1 MDFFSI
7 HISFHKIH
15 YKNKESK
22 NAHLQKLNKITLETL
37 SNANAVII
45 ISDASIKDNVAT
57 LISCSNPIKKTL
69 HHTINITITEAK
81 LFTIRCGINQA
92 IQVINASHIIIIT
105 DAIYLAQHIFDS
117 LVHSY

>member
-1 MDFFSI
+1 MDFFSN
-7 HISFHKIH
+7 HISFHKIN

-69 HHTINITITEAK
+69 HHAINVTTTEAE
-81 LFTIRCGINQA
+81 LFAIRYGINQA
-92 IQVINASHIIIIT
+92 IQVPNISYIIVIM
-105 DAIYLAQHIFDS
+105 DSIYVAEKIFDS
-117 LVHSY
+117 LTHLY